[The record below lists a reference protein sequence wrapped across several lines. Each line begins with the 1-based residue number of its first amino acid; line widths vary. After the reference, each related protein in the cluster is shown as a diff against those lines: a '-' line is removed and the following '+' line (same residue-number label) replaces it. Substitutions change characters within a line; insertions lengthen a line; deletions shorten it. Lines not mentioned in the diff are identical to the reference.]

1 MADNYNIYKIC
12 TNCSGKGFVKNYTS
26 VSPTVTD
33 EYATDCGNC
42 EGTGKY
48 LWGEMLEQ
56 E

>member
-12 TNCSGKGFVKNYTS
+12 TNCAGDGKVENAEQVDDYTKR
-26 VSPTVTD
+26 
-33 EYATDCGNC
+33 EYQTDCGNC
-42 EGTGKY
+42 NGTGKY